1 MAGQE
6 ALHWRQQALR
16 VDEESLKKNFDEWLT
31 TQLPAGVQAHV
42 TRFTKL
48 DDETGDLGAF
58 AAVSGV
64 PGTATSKRLLLP
76 ASFFAHS
83 DDQGFIAQPDRQLP
97 VDMHYAAVYKDGV
110 MFHLPAGFTLETA
123 PPATAVPWTG
133 YAVYQM
139 KSAPNG
145 NDLTVTRTLARAF
158 TLLQPDE
165 YNPMRDFYQKVQAAD
180 QQEIVLTNG
189 GAAQKGN

>member
-1 MAGQE
+1 
-6 ALHWRQQALR
+6 
-16 VDEESLKKNFDEWLT
+16 
-31 TQLPAGVQAHV
+31 V
-42 TRFTKL
+42 TRFAKL
-48 DDETGDLGAF
+48 DDATADLGAF
-58 AAVSGV
+58 ATVSGV

-83 DDQGFIAQPDRQLP
+83 EDQGFIAQPERQLP
-97 VDMHYAAVYKDGV
+97 LDMHYAAVYKDGV
-110 MFHLPAGFTLETA
+110 LFHLPAGFALETA
-123 PPATAVPWTG
+123 PPATSVPWTG

-139 KSAPNG
+139 KSTSSG

-180 QQEIVLTNG
+180 QQQIVLTNG